1 MIISK
6 TLLLVNYNYIKNSQY
21 FSWFKTNQSE
31 IDTSNYS
38 TLCSDQVKYEICNS
52 CPLCNCNN
60 EVKNIIN
67 LIILITLIYLTK
79 LYYQDNTTL
88 WGKYE
93 LGILNREHDHPDN
106 KQNDHYLTYLNW
118 LNENARDN
126 KYQIYY
132 NTAIL

>member
-1 MIISK
+1 
-6 TLLLVNYNYIKNSQY
+6 
-21 FSWFKTNQSE
+21 
-31 IDTSNYS
+31 
-38 TLCSDQVKYEICNS
+38 
-52 CPLCNCNN
+52 
-60 EVKNIIN
+60 
-67 LIILITLIYLTK
+67 
-79 LYYQDNTTL
+79 L

-132 NTAIL
+132 NIANLTNHSTNYWDGHIWKAIYRENCFG